1 MNKEKDITAKLH
13 DSKAREVK
21 LLYERG
27 QDIEKAKEEE
37 AWEKMGITESQ
48 YFQGEL
54 GITRVEMAFVAD
66 VYKYLSIY
74 FDDEP
79 KDFEGFT
86 RGKLELS
93 MREINKLPDGDAR
106 LFLLGA
112 NGIIAR
118 AKTLLYN
125 DLRDEL
131 KGEADDGKCSPECD
145 WIKEIKI
152 SYYCKTHKKRVYTD
166 PRGNFL
172 ENFNKQYANSEIK
185 AIKTREEFEALA
197 EKLLSPKET
206 KVLKL
211 RFGWKSYSM
220 MTLEEVAKEIK
231 VTRERI
237 RQITVKAIEKMRWDK
252 DESN

>member
-1 MNKEKDITAKLH
+1 MNKEKDITAELH
-13 DSKAREVK
+13 GSKEAEVK

-27 QDIEKAKEEE
+27 KLITEAKEKKL
-37 AWEKMGITESQ
+37 WEKMKLTKSQ

-54 GITRVEMAFVAD
+54 GITRVEEDLAEDAYVFLGGWTNSFVG
-66 VYKYLSIY
+66 L
-74 FDDEP
+74 
-79 KDFEGFT
+79 T
-86 RGKLELS
+86 LGKIKLLIPRL
-93 MREINKLPDGDAR
+93 REIWSGSGDDNKKDEAM
-106 LFLLGA
+106 
-112 NGIIAR
+112 IKIVES
-118 AKTLLYN
+118 AKNMPHN
-125 DLRDEL
+125 DFRDWL
-131 KGEADDGKCSPECD
+131 KGEDDDGKCSPECD
-145 WIKEIKI
+145 WRKEIKI
-152 SYYCKTHKKRVYTD
+152 SFYCKTHKKRVYTD